1 MIGSMKGERLFV
13 LLSSA
18 CCGTA
23 AQAFFPLYLGMGAGG
38 EKKRFYAI
46 LSPRPVLSKFQLGFI
61 TSKVNYWL
69 I

>member
-1 MIGSMKGERLFV
+1 MKGERLFV

-23 AQAFFPLYLGMGAGG
+23 AQAFFLLYLGMGAGG

-46 LSPRPVLSKFQLGFI
+46 LSPKPVLSKFQLGFI